1 MLCNFLSPF
10 QATTDNVHPPDLPS
24 AKGSITALSVGSYV
38 DNSALS
44 ISKDSLEEG
53 KLLFIHNSYLV
64 YFQFKGG

>member
-1 MLCNFLSPF
+1 MLCNFSSPF
-10 QATTDNVHPPDLPS
+10 QVTPDNVHPPDLPS

-53 KLLFIHNSYLV
+53 KLFICISYLV

>member
-1 MLCNFLSPF
+1 MLCNFFSPF
-10 QATTDNVHPPDLPS
+10 QVTTDSVHPPDLNSS

-53 KLLFIHNSYLV
+53 KLFIHISYLV